1 MIHENKQYC
10 IQYVVIW
17 VVIMTIAII
26 FGCSAPS
33 AVRVKQS
40 AISQSLKSKTKIIS
54 VSISQSIAKPVYTNA
69 PMTYAY
75 IWWSQSN
82 NGVNLK
88 FPVYLANTT
97 NSVDVIP
104 IVYDV
109 EYSTNL
115 GVNWTL
121 FTTTNQPPVKIPT
134 LMRTAT
140 WRVGHH
146 LYE

>member
-17 VVIMTIAII
+17 VIIMTIAII
-26 FGCSAPS
+26 FGYSATS
-33 AVRVKQS
+33 VVRIKQN
-40 AISQSLKSKTKIIS
+40 AIVQSLKSKVKVVDIS
-54 VSISQSIAKPVYTNA
+54 VSKSISKPPYTNA

-97 NSVDVIP
+97 NGGDIIP
-104 IVYDV
+104 VVYDV

-115 GVNWTL
+115 GVSWTL

-134 LMRTAT
+134 LMKTAT